1 MATQPTTRRR
11 MRPSPARRYT
21 EDAQPAEKAQPR
33 PPKAQ
38 SDWALGLTL
47 LAFGGLA
54 WLGSAKYTLIGWIV
68 GLNTTLAWLGLPL
81 RVPEVAGW
89 FVLLAVPLG
98 VVYSRV
104 ETRVWRGGGGLMR
117 SPLFWLGW
125 VVIVATDV
133 GSTYLGV
140 RTPPADAWPI
150 TMQIASSQGVAFVL
164 SLLLTFI
171 PEWMLIGAKLFLK
184 R

>member
-11 MRPSPARRYT
+11 MRPSPARPRA
-21 EDAQPAEKAQPR
+21 EQPAAPAQEAQKA
-33 PPKAQ
+33 PKTQ
-38 SDWALGLTL
+38 SEWALGIAL

-68 GLNTTLAWLGLPL
+68 GLNTALAWLGLPL
-81 RVPEVAGW
+81 RVPPVAGW
-89 FVLLAVPLG
+89 FILLAVPLG

-104 ETRVWRGGGGLMR
+104 ETRVWRGGRGLMR

-140 RTPPADAWPI
+140 RTPPPDAWPI
-150 TMQIASSQGVAFVL
+150 TIQIASSGWVAFVVSL
-164 SLLLTFI
+164 SLTFI
-171 PEWMLIGAKLFLK
+171 PEWMLIGAKYFFK